1 MVALFLTT
9 TITCSQA
16 VSILN
21 RIRTHN
27 ALPDFLKTELIQT
40 IRETI
45 PTCPVIVKKDERRI
59 TN

>member
-16 VSILN
+16 VSLLN
-21 RIRTHN
+21 RIKSHS
-27 ALPDFLKTELIQT
+27 ALPDFIKTELIQT

-45 PTCPVIVKKDERRI
+45 PTCPVIVKKDGQ
-59 TN
+59 